1 MTRLQRIHT
10 WAEHAAR
17 LAYMPPRLPKPQP
30 LPAPGA
36 MPRHGKTTRWS
47 WSSSWRPAASRSA
60 SRRLDSWRW
69 WGSKAVQHE
78 GRPHL

>member
-30 LPAPGA
+30 LPALQQVAQREWTTGWLQGLAIGLVNGVALAA
-36 MPRHGKTTRWS
+36 MVGWLK
-47 WSSSWRPAASRSA
+47 
-60 SRRLDSWRW
+60 
-69 WGSKAVQHE
+69 
-78 GRPHL
+78 

>member
-30 LPAPGA
+30 LPALHYVA
-36 MPRHGKTTRWS
+36 QREWTT
-47 WSSSWRPAASRSA
+47 
-60 SRRLDSWRW
+60 
-69 WGSKAVQHE
+69 G
-78 GRPHL
+78 